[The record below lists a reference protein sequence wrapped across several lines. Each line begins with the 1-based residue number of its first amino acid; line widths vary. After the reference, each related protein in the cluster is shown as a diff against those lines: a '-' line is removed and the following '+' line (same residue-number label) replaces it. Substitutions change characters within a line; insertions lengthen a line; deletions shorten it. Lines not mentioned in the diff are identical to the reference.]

1 LGTERFVKSVQA
13 CYLNEKT
20 YVMRPDHIHRPEES
34 DWDFVEFLRTGNT
47 RFQSGYRSFTAL
59 E

>member
-1 LGTERFVKSVQA
+1 MQA

-20 YVMRPDHIHRPEES
+20 YVMRPDHIHRLEES
-34 DWDFVEFLRTGNT
+34 DWDFAEFLRTGKT